1 MATEQLQVIINAKDM
16 LSQKLK
22 EVNNTL
28 KQTGNV
34 ANSASSIASN
44 ATNRISNAYKRVQLQ
59 AETAFRNIKAAIRNS
74 SVGNV
79 INESG
84 LVQPF
89 KNAAEKIRNTWQT
102 MIENLK
108 GKLRGL
114 GSDTSVG
121 FNISPTG
128 LAMLDGQIG
137 STTSKVGQLKNS
149 FTGLKSSL
157 ANTGA
162 SIKNLANQTGFL
174 GQGFTVLKGALAGVV
189 GMLGYNL
196 VSGLMEGARASINAR
211 GNIDAFSK
219 RLHMS
224 SSEINN
230 FNKQLT
236 QYQAQF
242 RKVDMQS
249 VGATALEL
257 ANKLGVPTNKL
268 ADLTKMTAVMS
279 SAFLREGRTSED
291 AILAVSD
298 ALDGQFRRLQ
308 EIGITQDMLKANG
321 WNGNL
326 EDTAS
331 LIDSINKT
339 MDELG
344 ITETAMQVTNL
355 DDAWQVLNVSM
366 SHLLTEIIIPLT
378 PLLVGLITVLADAA
392 SAVSSWWAS
401 MPDGAKIAILATVLG
416 ALGAAIY
423 GYLIIAIKDLVF
435 AWLFAETTIIS
446 SILPLVAVGVAIG
459 ALVLIVYEL
468 GKAMGWWTDGA
479 SAMKVIGDAL
489 RNAFNQLVACLKI
502 VYNGFMEIISPV
514 ISDFWS
520 SLVQTVQPLQIAFM
534 KLWNEILKLGDA
546 FGGASGSG
554 SLFAD
559 IGRVIGSVF
568 STTITII
575 RILSAVIIPV
585 VTFIVNIIA
594 SVIDFLTQLKFALDA
609 LMAGDILGFI
619 TILGTALG
627 QLFLNIIMNIGQLFL
642 NIITNLASMIGIS
655 LTLVYQWI
663 VGMVTG
669 FVSGA
674 VQSVTGFISYISQLP
689 GQLYL
694 WLLNA
699 WNRFNTWRLQVI
711 QGFKT
716 AASNAVNGFIS
727 YVQGLPS
734 KFWTWLIN
742 TYNKVVSFKNTLVQK
757 IKDAAK
763 GAVDSFKSKITSL
776 PTVMWNELMNVKSKI
791 QNAAGALGSAIK
803 NLGWTL
809 LNNFKSALGI
819 ASPGDMSKA
828 IAAEMGYIGDNI
840 TGAYG
845 TLNRS
850 ASGLGD
856 SILSGFNT
864 GVGNSLKASLG
875 VADSSIG
882 YNVSHTVDNKVDNE
896 RNELLKE
903 IIRMIND
910 LQINTSNAAN
920 NNNLVVDNKGEIK
933 LKHELTIDGLPESV
947 DEDTVVTLV
956 KQAITEK
963 DTIKLL
969 TNSREFQDMD
979 KRFKTKILK
988 EQARHI

>member
-44 ATNRISNAYKRVQLQ
+44 ATNRISNAYSQLQ
-59 AETAFRNIKAAIRNS
+59 NRVNTVFTNIKNTIKNS
-74 SVGNV
+74 TAGNL
-79 INESG
+79 IKESG

-114 GSDTSVG
+114 GSNTNVG

-137 STTSKVGQLKNS
+137 STTSKIGQLKNS

-157 ANTGA
+157 ANVGNSMRNLKNNTG
-162 SIKNLANQTGFL
+162 SL
-174 GQGFTVLKGALAGVV
+174 GQGFSILKGALAGVV

-196 VSGLMEGARASINAR
+196 VSGMMEGVRATINAR
-211 GNIDAFSK
+211 GNIEAFAR
-219 RLHMS
+219 RLRLS
-224 SSEINN
+224 QGEINN
-230 FNKQLT
+230 FNNQLKN
-236 QYQAQF
+236 YQSQF
-242 RKVDMQS
+242 RKVDMQA

-257 ANKLGVPTNKL
+257 GNKLGVPTNKL
-268 ADLTKMTAVMS
+268 GDLARMTAVMS
-279 SAFLREGRTSED
+279 SAFIRDGRTSED

-308 EIGITQDMLKANG
+308 EIGISQDMLKAKG
-321 WNGNL
+321 WNGDL
-326 EDTAS
+326 EDTAG
-331 LIDSINKT
+331 LIDALNLA
-339 MDELG
+339 MDDLG
-344 ITETAMQVTNL
+344 LTATAMQVTNL

-366 SHLLTEIIIPLT
+366 SHLLTEILIPLT
-378 PLLVGLITVLADAA
+378 PILVGLIMAFADAA
-392 SAVSSWWAS
+392 EAIGQWWAS
-401 MPDGAKIAILATVLG
+401 LPDGAKIAVLS
-416 ALGAAIY
+416 
-423 GYLIIAIKDLVF
+423 F
-435 AWLFAETTIIS
+435 
-446 SILPLVAVGVAIG
+446 AIG
-459 ALVLIVYEL
+459 ALAVVIGSELYASILAVDAATIAYYLTLLPVIVTIAEIAAVIAIVVLAFYEL

-479 SAMKVIGDAL
+479 SAMQVISAAL
-489 RNAFNQLVACLKI
+489 QNAFNQLVACLQT
-502 VYNGFMEIISPV
+502 VYNGFMEVVNPV
-514 ISDFWS
+514 IQAFWKE
-520 SLVQTVQPLQIAFM
+520 LQKEVQPLVAAFQR
-534 KLWNEILKLGDA
+534 LWNELTGLGDA

-568 STTITII
+568 STTITVL
-575 RILSAVIIPV
+575 RILAAVIVPV

-594 SVIDFLTQLKFALDA
+594 SVIDFLTQLKLALDA

-627 QLFLNIIMNIGQLFL
+627 TLFLNIIMNIGQLFL
-642 NIITNLASMIGIS
+642 NIISNLAGMIGIS
-655 LTLVYQWI
+655 LNLVYQWI
-663 VGMVTG
+663 VGLVTG

-674 VQSVTGFISYISQLP
+674 VQAVTGFISYISQLP

-699 WNRFNTWRLQVI
+699 WNRFNTWRLQVL

-727 YVQGLPS
+727 YIQSLPS
-734 KFWTWLIN
+734 KLWTWLVN
-742 TYNKVVSFKNTLVQK
+742 TYNKVVSFRNTLVQK
-757 IKDAAK
+757 LKDAAK
-763 GAVDSFKSKITSL
+763 GAVDSFKSKISSL
-776 PTVMWNELMNVKSKI
+776 PTVMWNELMNIKSKI

-828 IAAEMGYIGDNI
+828 IGAEMVYIGNNI
-840 TGAYG
+840 TGAYS
-845 TLNRS
+845 TLNRQ
-850 ASGLGD
+850 AEQLGNTILDGFTGSGAG
-856 SILSGFNT
+856 SITSSIT
-864 GVGNSLKASLG
+864 GEGG
-875 VADSSIG
+875 SIG
-882 YNVSHTVDNKVDNE
+882 YNVTHTVDNKVDNE

-910 LQINTSNAAN
+910 LQINTSSVAN

-933 LKHELTIDGLPESV
+933 LKHELTINGLPDGI
-947 DEDTVVTLV
+947 DEDTVITLV